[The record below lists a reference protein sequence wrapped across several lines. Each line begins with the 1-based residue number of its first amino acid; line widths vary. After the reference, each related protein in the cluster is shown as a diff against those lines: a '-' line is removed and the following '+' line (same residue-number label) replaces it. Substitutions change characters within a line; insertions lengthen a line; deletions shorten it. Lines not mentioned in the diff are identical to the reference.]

1 MKIILNILK
10 YLFITVSLLISI
22 LVGIISCCIV
32 LLSCV
37 SNVTIFN
44 VLFLGLYFI
53 PTVLIF
59 VIFFFS
65 NKYTGKYSILL
76 KTLSYIAICIL
87 VNLHITIFAYTLSF
101 SLGCT
106 AEKNESHNPIR
117 PISEYSKFAKNK
129 STRTAHFPDKILPAA
144 SNVEFY
150 RGVCFHGDVEEYL
163 KFNIDDEYINNEL
176 KKYQYNTII
185 TGDKYTGH
193 PPHGRM
199 KNKDDVYYILGDLL
213 QWHRGYSY
221 GIVVNRKTH
230 EIIYY
235 YSSY

>member
-22 LVGIISCCIV
+22 LVGIISCWTI

-37 SNVTIFN
+37 SKVTIFN
-44 VLFLGLYFI
+44 VLSSSLFFI
-53 PTVLIF
+53 PTLLIF

-87 VNLHITIFAYTLSF
+87 VYFHITILSYTLSY

-106 AEKNESHNPIR
+106 VEKNETYNPIR
-117 PISEYSKFAKNK
+117 PISEYSKFVKNR
-129 STRTAHFPDKILPAA
+129 TIRTAHFPDKIPPNATNAELYI
-144 SNVEFY
+144 NY
-150 RGVCFHGDVEEYL
+150 MMHGDVEEYL
-163 KFNIDDEYINNEL
+163 KFNIDDEYINKEL
-176 KKYQYNTII
+176 KNYQYTTII

-193 PPHGRM
+193 PPHGRT

-213 QWHRGYSY
+213 QMHRGYSY